1 MKRTVYS
8 NLYMEITLRE
18 ILVSIAIF
26 FVLSGIGYLIYE
38 YIDDKSE
45 IKKYETAQIIEDN
58 KEKLD
63 YLVNT
68 KFGNVLISSTFKTG
82 DKDAAKFDEING
94 EYAFIKR
101 VKERYTMHTRTFC
114 SGSGKNMVCRPEMYW
129 TWDCVDSDKKYA
141 KNINFIGYSFDGKK
155 LLNQVPNKNLK
166 LSKKI
171 YNQKYEKIE
180 TKYVYETSDVRYYYE
195 YIPLNFKATVFTN
208 TRDKELFKDYTLF
221 YKKTPEQVVENI
233 KSSTKTNKLSFI
245 IVWLLMTAGVIYWY
259 ISLDNNYLEDEI

>member
-1 MKRTVYS
+1 
-8 NLYMEITLRE
+8 MEITLRE

-82 DKDAAKFDEING
+82 DKDDVKFDEING

-101 VKERYTMHTRTFC
+101 VKERYTMHTRTVC

>member
-82 DKDAAKFDEING
+82 DKDAVKFDEING

-101 VKERYTMHTRTFC
+101 VKERYTMHTRTVC

-245 IVWLLMTAGVIYWY
+245 IVWLLMTVGVIYWY

>member
-82 DKDAAKFDEING
+82 DKDAVKFDEING

-101 VKERYTMHTRTFC
+101 VKERYTMHTRTVC

-141 KNINFIGYSFDGKK
+141 KNINF
-155 LLNQVPNKNLK
+155 
-166 LSKKI
+166 
-171 YNQKYEKIE
+171 
-180 TKYVYETSDVRYYYE
+180 TSA
-195 YIPLNFKATVFTN
+195 L
-208 TRDKELFKDYTLF
+208 
-221 YKKTPEQVVENI
+221 Q
-233 KSSTKTNKLSFI
+233 
-245 IVWLLMTAGVIYWY
+245 M
-259 ISLDNNYLEDEI
+259 

>member
-1 MKRTVYS
+1 
-8 NLYMEITLRE
+8 MEITLRE

-82 DKDAAKFDEING
+82 DKDAVKFDEING

-101 VKERYTMHTRTFC
+101 VKERYTMHTRTVC

-195 YIPLNFKATVFTN
+195 YIPLNFKATVFMN

>member
-1 MKRTVYS
+1 
-8 NLYMEITLRE
+8 MEITLRE

-82 DKDAAKFDEING
+82 DKDAVKFDEING

-101 VKERYTMHTRTFC
+101 VKERYTMHTRTVC

>member
-82 DKDAAKFDEING
+82 DKDAVKFDEING

-101 VKERYTMHTRTFC
+101 VKERYTMHTRTVC

>member
-1 MKRTVYS
+1 
-8 NLYMEITLRE
+8 MEITLRE

-26 FVLSGIGYLIYE
+26 LVLSGIGHLIYGN
-38 YIDDKSE
+38 IDDKSA

-63 YLVNT
+63 YLINT

-82 DKDAAKFDEING
+82 DKDAVKFDEING

-101 VKERYTMHTRTFC
+101 VKERYTMHTRTVC

-166 LSKKI
+166 LSEKIYKQKYKKI
-171 YNQKYEKIE
+171 KA
-180 TKYVYETSDVRYYYE
+180 KYVYETSDVRYYYE
-195 YIPLNFKATVFTN
+195 YIPLNFKATIFTN
-208 TRDKELFKDYTLF
+208 TRDKEIFKDYTLF
-221 YKKTPEQVVENI
+221 YEKTPEQAVENI
-233 KSSTKTNKLSFI
+233 KSTTKTSKLLFI
-245 IVWLLMTAGVIYWY
+245 VVWSLMSAGVIFWY
-259 ISLDNNYLEDEI
+259 ISLDNNYLED